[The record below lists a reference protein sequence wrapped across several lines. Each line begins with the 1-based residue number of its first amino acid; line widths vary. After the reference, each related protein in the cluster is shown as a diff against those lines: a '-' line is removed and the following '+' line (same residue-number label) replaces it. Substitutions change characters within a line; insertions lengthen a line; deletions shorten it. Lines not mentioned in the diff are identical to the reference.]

1 MSIQSEEITY
11 EDLPRVMQ
19 YIQGCVNAYSFW
31 KQKYKDKISKG
42 ISPEEL
48 PYIQKNYTDV
58 MNALVVCLQFI
69 KRCRHIL
76 DNQRHALLFGIVYA
90 GMQEVKTD
98 NEILLQEVK
107 EYKKWY
113 LDQFKEIRNWN

>member
-1 MSIQSEEITY
+1 MEEITGN
-11 EDLPRVMQ
+11 DLPKVMQ

-31 KQKYKDKISKG
+31 KQKYKDKLTKG

-48 PYIQKNYTDV
+48 PKIQRNYTNV
-58 MNALVVCLQFI
+58 MNALVVCLKFI
-69 KRCRHIL
+69 KSCRHIL

-98 NEILLQEVK
+98 NEELISEVND
-107 EYKKWY
+107 YKKWY
-113 LDQFKEIRNWN
+113 LDQFKEIRSWN